1 LIRRVA
7 LFRHPNY
14 EELCALAA
22 TGQLGGSQMCELN
35 EHIRTCKRCLKF
47 FEAVVQLSAQTVP
60 LLAAASDRVPQG
72 APPEGLRA
80 RFLSRLALEESKP
93 RVLGPV
99 PLQRQS
105 KPSRAS
111 SGDRTTE
118 PVNREGSIVSALLGK
133 SSFAIVTTGVLCVVS
148 GIFVGTWIKKPVV
161 TPPVQTVRPT
171 MAAEKHVD
179 SSARIA
185 ILEGQNARFAAEL
198 ESLGVEL
205 STTRN
210 ERLAL
215 AEKLAEAD
223 RRLALASAPNASQDQ
238 HSTSSTAASDEV
250 VIWRQESERLRTKL
264 AESQAILAEN
274 ERASDQ
280 LQAELESATDELRH
294 AKDLSSAKAE
304 LGDVASA
311 RNLHI
316 VDVYDADARG
326 KRQPAFGRVFYVEGK
341 SLVFYAYDLNTP
353 KNLNANVVFH
363 VWGGRAGVRDVTHS
377 LGILRSDNASEGR
390 WAMTFDD
397 PGVLAQINS
406 VFVTVEAKN
415 RTFESPRGKK
425 VLYAYLGSSPNHP

>member
-1 LIRRVA
+1 
-7 LFRHPNY
+7 
-14 EELCALAA
+14 
-22 TGQLGGSQMCELN
+22 MCELN

-47 FEAVVQLSAQTVP
+47 FEAVVQLGAQNMP
-60 LLAAASDRVPQG
+60 LLAAASDRVPEV
-72 APPEGLRA
+72 AAPEGLRT
-80 RFLSRLALEESKP
+80 RFLSRLSLEESKP
-93 RVLGPV
+93 LRVLGPV
-99 PLQRQS
+99 PMHRHS
-105 KPSRAS
+105 KPMRAA
-111 SGDRTTE
+111 SGDRATDLLH
-118 PVNREGSIVSALLGK
+118 REGSISSALLGK
-133 SSFAIVTTGVLCVVS
+133 SSFVMVATGVLCAVS
-148 GIFVGTWIKKPVV
+148 GIFVGTWIKKPIEA
-161 TPPVQTVRPT
+161 PPVQTVRPT
-171 MAAEKHVD
+171 MAAEGHVD

-185 ILEGQNARFAAEL
+185 VLESQNARFAAEL
-198 ESLGVEL
+198 ASRGVEL
-205 STTRN
+205 SATKN
-210 ERLAL
+210 DQLAL
-215 AEKLAEAD
+215 AEKLAEAN
-223 RRLALASAPNASQDQ
+223 RRLALASAPNTSQDQ
-238 HSTSSTAASDEV
+238 HSTSSTAASEEV

-274 ERASDQ
+274 ERASGE
-280 LQAELESATDELRH
+280 LQADLESATDELHHVRE
-294 AKDLSSAKAE
+294 LSSAKAE

-353 KNLNANVVFH
+353 KSLNANVVFH
-363 VWGGRAGVRDVTHS
+363 VWGGKAGVKDVTHS

-425 VLYAYLGSSPNHP
+425 VLYAYLGSSANHP